1 MTKIVLLMKEYIGLH
16 IYIYIRIYIYIYA
29 TKREHNIEKYYYDVE
44 HLYRKSCYDNG

>member
-16 IYIYIRIYIYIYA
+16 IYIYE
-29 TKREHNIEKYYYDVE
+29 TKQEHNIEKYYYDVE